1 MVLYFVMDMLQ
12 GLPGLPGLFI
22 ACLFSA
28 ALRYKTFPSV
38 SLFFGVFFFLIEPNI
53 NPVSPSRTLAS
64 TSAHHISTLSYKHL
78 AKSNAAPQTTASTIE
93 STPL

>member
-1 MVLYFVMDMLQ
+1 MVLYFVMDMLH

-38 SLFFGVFFFLIEPNI
+38 GLFLWVFLIEPNI
-53 NPVSPSRTLAS
+53 NPVSPSRTLAIHKC
-64 TSAHHISTLSYKHL
+64 TSHFYIQL
-78 AKSNAAPQTTASTIE
+78 
-93 STPL
+93 